1 MSLNFEIIFVK
12 SFSICTVASA
22 LDRVPALHD
31 AGKVCGR
38 LHLDG
43 HQPRAARRRH
53 RRREHLR
60 KAAAAT
66 AERERLV
73 GVEGVVFPPLV
84 QLGQCLLQGKTRKS
98 GFKIWNDSL
107 STKLQGGHLLLG

>member
-1 MSLNFEIIFVK
+1 MSGLSMSLNFEIIFVK
-12 SFSICTVASA
+12 SFSICTVASVLA
-22 LDRVPALHD
+22 RVPALHD

-60 KAAAAT
+60 KAAADC
-66 AERERLV
+66 RERLV
-73 GVEGVVFPPLV
+73 GVEGVVLPPLV
-84 QLGQCLLQGKTRKS
+84 ELRQRRLQGKTR
-98 GFKIWNDSL
+98 
-107 STKLQGGHLLLG
+107 